1 MQTTGHLVDVGF
13 SDLLMRDGLDLK
25 TGTELAQYTENRVHF
40 TDGTSL
46 EVDTV
51 IYAYV
56 AARFHLC

>member
-1 MQTTGHLVDVGF
+1 METTGHLVDVGF
-13 SDLLMRDGLDLK
+13 SDLLIRGGLDLK
-25 TGTELAQYTENRVHF
+25 TGTELAQYTEDRVHF

-56 AARFHLC
+56 TAHLPVC